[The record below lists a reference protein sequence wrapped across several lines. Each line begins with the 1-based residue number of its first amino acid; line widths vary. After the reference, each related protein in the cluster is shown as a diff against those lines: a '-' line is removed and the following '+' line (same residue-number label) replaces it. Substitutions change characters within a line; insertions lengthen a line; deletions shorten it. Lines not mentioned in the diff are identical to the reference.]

1 MSRKNVEDLYPLSP
15 LQQGLLFHSVY
26 APASGVYV
34 EQLSCTLGG
43 ELNLDAFGR
52 AWQQTIDRHPILRT
66 AFVWEGLDEPVQV
79 VRRSVRLPFA
89 QEDWRALSAA
99 EQQERLHAYLKDD
112 LRQGFDLAKAP
123 LMRIA
128 LLRLS
133 EDSYQFVW
141 SYHHLM
147 LDGWCIPLVLR
158 EVFAFYEASSRGESF
173 APERP
178 RPYRDYIAWLR
189 RQDLHKAEA
198 FWRQTL
204 KGFHA
209 PTPLPTVKAFDAT
222 DGEVGHE
229 EYGEQE
235 ISLSADTT
243 AALQT
248 LARTHGLTLNTLV
261 QGAWALLLGR
271 YSGER
276 DVVFGVTVAGRPA
289 ELAGVEAMVGLFINT
304 LPLRVEV
311 DGEQELLPW
320 LKSLQEQQTELR
332 QYEYSPLVQ
341 VQGWSDAP
349 RGLPLFES
357 LLVFE
362 NYPVDASF
370 RQQLEQLSVTNI
382 QKVERTNYPLNLL
395 AVPGAQLLLR
405 FSYDRRRFDA
415 QTIERMLGHLQTAL
429 ENFAAHPSRRL
440 AAVPLLTNAERRQ
453 LLVEWNNTRRDY
465 PQHVCLHELFEAQ
478 VERTPDAIA
487 VVFEDE
493 RVSYGELNRRA
504 NALAE
509 RLRASG
515 VGAETRVG
523 VCAER
528 SVEMVVALFAVLK
541 AGGAYVPL
549 EPTYPAERLSYMLA
563 DAQVSVLLTQERLLA
578 ALPPQHDAE
587 IICLD
592 RDWKEFDELN
602 AENVPS
608 GASAHNA
615 AYVIYTSGST
625 GRPKG
630 VVNTHGGICNR
641 LLWMQD
647 EYRLTGDDRVLQKTP
662 YSFDVSVWEFFWPLL
677 TGAQLVVARPGGH
690 QDSAYLVRLIAREE
704 ITTLHFVPSMLS
716 VFLSEPEIEACRSLR
731 RVICSGEA
739 LTKELQERF
748 YARLAA
754 ELHNLYGPTEAAID
768 VSYWAC
774 LRDDGERLAVPIG
787 RPIANIQLYIL
798 DAELQPVPVG
808 VAGELYIAGVGLAR
822 GYLNRP
828 ELTAEK
834 FIANPFSVEAGA
846 RMYRTGDAA
855 RLLEGGE
862 IEFLGRLDE
871 QVKLRGFRIELG
883 EIESVLAEHREV
895 GECVVVAREDARG
908 GERRIVAYFVPAG
921 ETLPTT
927 DALRSFLREK
937 LPEYMLPSAFVALSA
952 LPLTPNGKLD
962 RRALPA
968 PEPATA
974 TRDVRDEGARNPL
987 EEVVAG
993 IWAEV
998 LGLDAVGVNDNF
1010 FEAGGHSLLALQVIS
1025 RLRATLNIEVPV
1037 RELFDAPT
1045 VASFTERIETLRHEE
1060 TGAPSIPL
1068 VPDTTDAER
1077 PLSFAQQRLW
1087 FLDQYEPESAAYN
1100 IPAAVRLSGALDVDA
1115 LERSFN
1121 EVARRHE
1128 ILRATFPAVQGQPRQ
1143 VIAPVAQVTLRV
1155 EDLQHLAEDAREAE
1169 IRRRAAEEAVR
1180 PFSLSAGALFRVV
1193 LLKSGAREHVLL
1205 LTMHHIISD
1214 GWSIG
1219 ILIREMAAL
1228 YEAFAQGRPSPLA
1241 ELPIQYADF
1250 ARWQRL
1256 TLAGDAFDKQLA
1268 YWKARLGDAPPKLEL
1283 PYKRNRTHGE
1293 AARTAATTAR
1303 RSATYRFTLQPPLAS
1318 ALKSL
1323 SRREGTTLYMT
1334 LLAAYKT
1341 LLHHYTGAADISV
1354 GSPVANRN
1362 RAEVENLIGFFVNI
1376 LILRSDLSGNPTFR
1390 ELLARVRET
1399 TLGAYAHQDMPFEKL
1414 VEELPDARGAGHVP
1428 LHQVVFALQN
1438 FSLPPLALP
1447 ELTLSQLDLEGQ
1459 TAKNELLLFMNE
1471 TEHGLEALVQ
1481 YDADLFDAATVRRM
1495 FEHFE
1500 ELLNAFA
1507 ADPDRRIRSLNLF
1520 AREMADALALP
1531 AARVGRIAPL
1541 TPTQRDLYLAHLIN
1555 PDTTVYS
1562 DGVSVALG
1570 ANLDVAAWR
1579 KAVAFVFDSTEAA
1592 RTRFFSYRGE
1602 PYQFVDLDYPVPFEF
1617 VDLADARGNNGDDAT
1632 AAATDFARIVREK
1645 IKVKYDLDG
1654 GALLNNL
1661 LFRDACGQY
1670 VAAVAWYHILFDA
1683 YSLKLYLEGIVKTYL
1698 ALVAGR
1704 EPETGGRNSFYDYVG
1719 DSLARFDG
1727 KEISEFWSNKLS
1739 SVAPLTFPKGA
1750 AAGATGQSI
1759 ARRLAVAPAHLAR
1772 IRAFCDAR
1780 DYSLPAYFRALYA
1793 LPLGRSAAASDDFVV
1808 YELIGSRPR
1817 EHADTIGCFYQVLPT
1832 LMPAN
1837 LLAVATPVAAWFDY
1851 ARHYRSSLGAMQN
1864 ISVFQQTRIIKD
1876 EPLKFFYN
1884 FYNFSSLEIEGERKT
1899 ISHYKS
1905 FPDDEVH
1912 FIVDDLHDA
1921 VELAF
1926 YYHANAFPD
1935 PRLLERI
1942 LSLSEQVLDGA
1953 EILRAL
1959 DPLLPA
1965 ERERL
1970 LGEWND
1976 TAREYTS
1983 AASASLHQLFEA
1995 QVERT
2000 PHAIAVVFKNERVSY
2015 AELNRRADRLAQRL
2029 RAAGVRA
2036 ETRVGILAERSVEMV
2051 VGLLGILK
2059 AGGAYV
2065 PIDASYPAERVRF
2078 ILEDAAVRV
2087 LLAQE
2092 RLLDLLPAHGAE
2104 VIQLDVDWSKADGHG
2119 AENVAVVVSP
2129 HNAAYV
2135 IYTSGS
2141 TGRPK
2146 GVVNT
2151 HRGICNRL
2159 LWMQD
2164 EYRLT
2169 RDDRVLQKT
2178 PYSFDVSVWEFFW
2191 PLITGAQLIIAEP
2204 GGHQDAAYLVRLIAE
2219 QKITVTHFVPA
2230 MLRVFLEQRGVEA
2243 CASLRDV
2250 ICSGEALA
2258 YELQER
2264 FFALLSHARLHN
2276 LYGPTEAAVDVT
2288 YWACERGSVE
2298 RIVPIGRPIANTQI
2312 HVLDRDLWP
2321 VPPGLAGE
2329 LYIGGAGL
2337 ARGYHRRPDLT
2348 AERFTPD
2355 PFAAAPGARLYRT
2368 GDLAR
2373 RLPNGAI
2380 EYLGRT
2386 DFQVKVRGFRI
2397 ELGEIEAALMNHPAI
2412 GEAVVVAKGDAE
2424 LERHLVA
2431 YYTVAAAAAETQPA
2445 EAALRAHLKETLPDY
2460 MLPSAFV
2467 ALDALPLTPNGKVD
2481 RRALPEPEQGGE
2493 TPEREVTLARTPFE
2507 QTLAGIWGEV
2517 LKRERVSVYDNFF
2530 DVGGHS
2536 LLATQIVARASEAF
2550 EIELPLR
2557 SLFESPTVAELAA
2570 RIETTLAAHEDV
2582 GKRLPPI
2589 LPVDRSIEL
2598 PLSFAQQRLW
2608 FLDQFEPG
2616 SPFYNIPSAVR
2627 LSGTLDV
2634 DALEHSL
2641 NEVVRRHEILRT
2653 TFESTQGQPRQ
2664 VIAPVLKL
2672 SLARENLQH
2681 LNESERRAEVQR
2693 LAVEESQRSF
2703 DLATAPLV
2711 RARLLQVA
2719 DDEHVLLFTMHHIIS
2734 DGWSVNVLLGEVAAL
2749 YEAYM
2754 RGERSPLAE
2763 LSIQYA
2769 DFAAWQRAWLDG
2781 EQLDAQ
2787 LRYWHEQLRDAPA
2800 LLELPT
2806 DRPRQ
2811 PVQTYRG
2818 ATARFTLPKNLSQ
2831 ALQRLSRREGATL
2844 FMTLLAAFQS
2854 LLQRY
2859 SGANDVVVGT
2869 PIAGRNRAEI
2879 EGLIGFF
2886 VNTLVLRATFDGD
2899 PSFVE
2904 LLARVR
2910 EVCLGAYAH
2919 QDVPFEK
2926 LVEEL
2931 QPEREMSHT
2940 PLFQVM
2946 FALQNAV
2953 APTQLPGLELSSLEV
2968 ESGVA
2973 KFDLTLGMNET
2984 DEGLGGLFEYNTDLF
2999 EGETIERM
3007 IGHLTT
3013 LLEAIVADPQRRVS
3027 ELPLMAERERRQ
3039 IVCEWNETAREYVR
3053 GECVH
3058 EMFEQQALERPE
3070 AVALVCEGKGWTFA
3084 EVNARANKL
3093 ARYLRRRGVGA
3104 EDLVGVLMERSA
3116 EMFIGLLGV
3125 LKAGAAYLPLDPTYP
3140 KERLAFILQD
3150 ARIALLLTEE
3160 RLRQTTFEHTT
3171 AHVVCVDAAREEVA
3185 RESVENL
3192 EGNAS
3197 ADNLVYVI
3205 YTSGS
3210 TGRPK
3215 GVCVTH
3221 GALANNAR
3229 AMSEHYGLQP
3239 DDRVL
3244 QFASMSFDV
3253 AAEELFATW
3262 ARGAAVVVMP
3272 PDDYLLQT
3280 FIKIIEEQR
3289 ISAVYPPASYWYEW
3303 VAALSRREAALPPH
3317 LRLVVTGNEKVS
3329 TAQFTTWHALVGE
3342 RVRWIN
3348 AYGPT
3353 EATITTTIFEPQG
3366 ELKNKSVGS
3375 VPIGR
3380 PINNARVYLL
3390 DKKLQPVPVGIA
3402 GELHIGGA
3410 GVARGYLDRP
3420 ELTAEKFIPDPFGAE
3435 AGARLYRTGD
3445 WARYL
3450 PDGQIEFLRRMDQQV
3465 KVRGFRIELGEIES
3479 ALTAHA
3485 GVHET
3490 AVVVREDAP
3499 EDKRIVAYV
3508 VPKREGGGEASADV
3522 ELWPS
3527 LGEYQVYDELMY
3539 FAMTNDEQ
3547 RTGKYEEAIKRLV
3560 RDKMVVEIGTGG
3572 EAILARLCVAAGAT
3586 KVYAIEALDDAREA
3600 AESLIKSLGLSDK
3613 IILLGG
3619 YSFDVQLLEKVD
3631 VCVSELIGTIG
3642 GSEGTIAILNDAA
3655 ARFLKDDGQM
3665 IPRRCITKIAAAQ
3678 LPEVVS
3684 ERPRFTE
3691 LSIGY
3696 TERIFERVGH
3706 KFDVRVCVRNFPQEN
3721 LLSDAGVFEDLDFG
3735 GYVAPDYAREITLK
3749 IAKKGRLDGFLL
3761 WLNLH
3766 TTGDVVIDNLARE
3779 SSWLPVYFPV
3789 FHPGVEVDE
3798 GDIIRAVCSASL
3810 SDNGVNPDYKIAGT
3824 LVRRDGEVVPFA
3836 HSSPHHA
3843 EGYGQTEFYRRLFSN
3858 QPATQPRGGTH
3869 DITAEKLRAYLA
3881 ERVPAYMLPS
3891 AFVLLDE
3898 MPLTP
3903 SGKLDARALPAPETL
3918 RPELSASYA
3927 VPRSPVEEVLA
3938 GIFCEVLKLERV
3950 GTGDNFFAL
3959 GGHSLLATQVV
3970 ARAREV
3976 FGVELPLRAL
3986 FETPTV
3992 AGLAAQVE
4000 ALAASGQMAD
4010 APPPL
4015 RPVPRDGDLPL
4026 SFIQQR
4032 FWFLHQLMPE
4042 SSAYNIPTAVRLKGA
4057 LDVAALERSFNEV
4070 VRRHEILRTRFVSN
4084 GGRPEQLIAS
4094 ELKLEFPLI
4103 DLSDRA
4109 PKEREAEARR
4119 LAAEEAQRPFD
4130 LARAPLIRITL
4141 LRLDADEFILLFTMH
4156 HIVSDGWSAGV
4167 LIRDLTAI
4175 YEAYAAGLP
4184 SPLPELPIQFADF
4197 AHWQREW
4204 LQGDALEHR
4213 LSYWRR
4219 QFGDGLPV
4227 LNLPT
4232 DKPRPPVPTDHGAL
4246 QTLVLPAHL
4255 GAAIESLAQH
4265 KSATL
4270 FMTLLAAFKV
4280 LLHRYTGQDD
4290 ILVGSSIANRNHVE
4304 TEGLIGLL
4312 INTLI
4317 LRTDLSGDPT
4327 FGELLARVR
4336 EASLGAYAHQDLPF
4350 EQLLEELRA
4359 DFDAAMGNA
4368 PVFQVAFQ
4376 LQNFSMPTLELKNLT
4391 LSPFD
4396 VEGQT
4401 AKFDLSLSMIE
4412 RPDGLVASLEY
4423 NTDLFEAATIR
4434 RMLEHYRTLLEGIV
4448 AAPERRISA
4457 LPMLGEA
4464 EQRQLLSEWN
4474 PAFESDAP
4482 AACLHHLF
4490 EAQAKRRPDR
4500 IALVFEDQQ
4509 LTYGELNRR
4518 ANKLAHYLRRKGV
4531 GADTLVAI
4539 CVERSFEMLVG
4550 ILGILKAGGAYVPL
4564 DPAYPKERL
4573 AFILEDTQ
4581 ARLLLT
4587 QESLREILPE
4597 HDSSVVLLDA
4607 DWREIADTSSDEN
4620 LGEVATADALAYVIY
4635 TSGST
4640 GRPKG
4645 VLVSHENVA
4654 RLLEATQAHFE
4665 FDESDVWTLFHSYAF
4680 DFSVWEIWGALAHG
4694 GKLIVVPYWVSRSA
4708 EAFRRLLASEHVTVL
4723 NQTPSAFRQLAA
4735 ADEAADVRARLKLRF
4750 VIFGGEALELQSLRS
4765 WFERHGDRTPQLV
4778 NMFGITET
4786 TVHVTYRPLTVA
4798 DLELASGSV
4807 IGRPLECLQVYLLDG
4822 RGQPVPVG
4830 VPAEICVGGTGVA
4843 RGYLNRAELTAERFV
4858 PHPFADEPGARLYR
4872 SGDLARRLPDGDI
4885 EYLGRI
4891 DNQVKVRGFRIELG
4905 EIESAFAEHEGVREC
4920 TVVANSDA
4928 NGETKL
4934 LAYLVGGGQQPAPS
4948 TTELREFLQA
4958 KLPEHMIPAAFI
4970 ALDAMP
4976 LTPNGKIDRRA
4987 LPAPDQSRPQLGREF
5002 VAPRT
5007 PVEQELAKIWR
5018 ELLGVEEVGIYDD
5031 FFELGGHSLLLTQL
5045 ASWIRKDFQVEVPL
5059 RVLFDT
5065 PTITDMTKA
5074 ILARQVEQ
5082 ETQTDLAE
5090 MLSQLKQ
5097 LSPHEVK
5104 AMLEKMGGSS

>member
-15 LQQGLLFHSVY
+15 LQQGLLFHTLY

-34 EQLSCTLGG
+34 EQLNCTLGG
-43 ELNLDAFGR
+43 ELNFDAFGR

-79 VRRSVRLPFA
+79 VRRSVRLPFTR
-89 QEDWRALSAA
+89 EDWRALPAA
-99 EQQERLHAYLKDD
+99 EQQERLRAYLKAD
-112 LRQGFDLAKAP
+112 LRQGFDLSKAP

-128 LLRLS
+128 LLQLA

-147 LDGWCIPLVLR
+147 LDGWCVPLVLR
-158 EVFAFYEASSRGESF
+158 EVFAFYEAFSRGESY
-173 APERP
+173 APQRP

-189 RQDLHKAEA
+189 RQDLRKAEA

-209 PTPLPTVKAFDAT
+209 PTPLPTVRAFDAA
-222 DGEVGHE
+222 DGEAAQQEE

-235 ISLSADTT
+235 ISLASDTT

-248 LARTHGLTLNTLV
+248 LARSQGLTLNTLV
-261 QGAWALLLGR
+261 QGAWALLLSR

-276 DVVFGVTVAGRPA
+276 DVVFGVTVSGRPA
-289 ELAGVEAMVGLFINT
+289 ELAGVESMVGLFINT
-304 LPLRVEV
+304 LPLRVEIE
-311 DGEQELLPW
+311 GGQELLPW

-349 RGLPLFES
+349 RGLPLFNS

-370 RQQLEQLSVTNI
+370 RQQLAQLSVSNI
-382 QKVERTNYPLNLL
+382 RKVERTNYPLNLL

-415 QTIERMLGHLQTAL
+415 AAIKRMLGHLRTAL
-429 ENFAAHPSRRL
+429 ENFAAHPSQRL
-440 AAVPLLTNAERRQ
+440 DTVPLLTQAERQQ
-453 LLVEWNNTRRDY
+453 LLFEWNDTARDY
-465 PQHVCLHELFEAQ
+465 PPRVCLHELFEAQ
-478 VERTPDAIA
+478 VERTPDAVA

-493 RVSYGELNRRA
+493 RLSYRELNRRA

-515 VGAETRVG
+515 VGAESRVG

-528 SVEMVVALFAVLK
+528 SSEMVVALIGVLK

-563 DAQVSVLLTQERLLA
+563 DAEVSVLLTQERLLET
-578 ALPPQHDAE
+578 LPPHDAE
-587 IICLD
+587 VICLD
-592 RDWKEFDELN
+592 RDWKEIDGLSAQN
-602 AENVPS
+602 MPS

-647 EYRLTGDDRVLQKTP
+647 EYALTGDDRVLQKTP
-662 YSFDVSVWEFFWPLL
+662 YSFDVSVWEFFWPLIA
-677 TGAQLVVARPGGH
+677 GAQLVVARPGGH
-690 QDSAYLVRLIAREE
+690 QDSAYLVRLIAREAV
-704 ITTLHFVPSMLS
+704 TTLHFVPSMLS
-716 VFLSEPEIEACRSLR
+716 VFLAEPELEECRSLR

-748 YARLAA
+748 FARLPA
-754 ELHNLYGPTEAAID
+754 ELHNLYGPTEAAVD

-774 LRDDGERLAVPIG
+774 QRDDGERLAVPIG
-787 RPIANIQLYIL
+787 RPIANIQLYVL

-834 FIANPFSVEAGA
+834 FIANPFGAAAGA

-855 RLLEGGE
+855 RYLEGGE
-862 IEFLGRLDE
+862 IEFLGRLDQ

-883 EIESVLAEHREV
+883 EIESVLAEHSEV
-895 GECVVVAREDARG
+895 GECVVVARDDARG
-908 GERRIVAYFVPAG
+908 GDRRIVAYFVPAG
-921 ETLPTT
+921 ETPPTT
-927 DALRSFLREK
+927 GALRGFLKEK
-937 LPEYMLPSAFVALSA
+937 LPEYMIPSAFVALQA
-952 LPLTPNGKLD
+952 FPLTPNGKLD

-968 PEPATA
+968 PEQAET
-974 TRDVRDEGARNPL
+974 TRDVRGEGTRNPL
-987 EEVVAG
+987 EEVIAG

-998 LGLDAVGVNDNF
+998 LGLERVGLDDNF
-1010 FEAGGHSLLALQVIS
+1010 FEAGGHSLLALRVVS
-1025 RLRATLNIEVPV
+1025 RLRSTLKIEVPV

-1068 VPDTTDAER
+1068 VPDTTNAER

-1087 FLDQYEPESAAYN
+1087 FLDQLEPESAAYN
-1100 IPAAVRLSGALDVDA
+1100 IPAAVRLSGALDVSA
-1115 LERSFN
+1115 LERSFK
-1121 EVARRHE
+1121 EVVRRHE
-1128 ILRATFPAVQGQPRQ
+1128 ILRATFPAMQGQPRQ
-1143 VIAPVAQVTLRV
+1143 VVAPEAQVNLRV
-1155 EDLQHLAEDAREAE
+1155 EDLQHLPEDAREAE
-1169 IRRRAAEEAVR
+1169 IQRRAAEEAAR

-1193 LLKSGAREHVLL
+1193 LLKAGAREHVLL

-1228 YEAFAQGRPSPLA
+1228 YEAFTQGQPSPLA

-1250 ARWQRL
+1250 ARWQRRTL
-1256 TLAGDAFDKQLA
+1256 TGDLFDKQLA

-1283 PYKRNRTHGE
+1283 PYKRHRPHGE

-1303 RSATYRFTLQPPLAS
+1303 RSATYRFTLQQPLAS

-1323 SRREGTTLYMT
+1323 SRREGTTLFMT
-1334 LLAAYKT
+1334 LMAAYKT
-1341 LLHHYTGAADISV
+1341 LLHHYTGATDITV

-1390 ELLARVRET
+1390 ELLARERET
-1399 TLGAYAHQDMPFEKL
+1399 TLGAYAHQDVPFEKL
-1414 VEELPDARGAGHVP
+1414 VEELPDARGTGHVP

-1471 TEHGLEALVQ
+1471 TEHGLEAIVQ
-1481 YDADLFDAATVRRM
+1481 YDADLFDASTVRRM

-1520 AREMADALALP
+1520 AREMASALALP

-1555 PDTTVYS
+1555 PDTTIYS

-1570 ANLDVAAWR
+1570 TNLDVAAWQ
-1579 KAVAFVFDSTEAA
+1579 KAVALVFDNTDAA

-1602 PYQFVDLDYPVPFEF
+1602 PYQFVDLEYPVPFEF
-1617 VDLADARGNNGDDAT
+1617 VDLTDARGDAT
-1632 AAATDFARIVREK
+1632 AAGDFARIVREK

-1661 LFRDACGQY
+1661 LFRDAGGQY

-1683 YSLKLYLEGIVKTYL
+1683 YSLKLYLESIVKTYL

-1704 EPETGGRNSFYDYVG
+1704 EPETDGRNSFYDYVG

-1727 KEISEFWSNKLS
+1727 KETGEFWSNKLS
-1739 SVAPLTFPKGA
+1739 RVAPLAFPKGTEGA
-1750 AAGATGQSI
+1750 ARQSI
-1759 ARRLAVAPAHLAR
+1759 ARRLAVAPEHLAR

-1780 DYSLPAYFRALYA
+1780 DYSVPAYFRALYA
-1793 LPLGRSAAASDDFVV
+1793 ILLARSASATDDFVF

-1832 LMPAN
+1832 LVPAH
-1837 LLAVATPVAAWFDY
+1837 LLAAATPISAWFDY
-1851 ARHYRSSLGAMQN
+1851 VRHYRSGLGAMQN
-1864 ISVFQQTRIIKD
+1864 ISVFQQTRIMKD
-1876 EPLKFFYN
+1876 ERLKFFYN
-1884 FYNFSSLEIEGERKT
+1884 FYNFSSLEIEGEKKT

-1912 FIVDDLHDA
+1912 FIVDDLQDA
-1921 VELAF
+1921 FELAF
-1926 YYHANAFPD
+1926 YYHASAFPD
-1935 PRLLERI
+1935 PHLLERI

-1953 EILRAL
+1953 EVLRTL

-1965 ERERL
+1965 ERARL
-1970 LGEWND
+1970 HGEWNN
-1976 TAREYTS
+1976 TAREYPTAS
-1983 AASASLHQLFEA
+1983 SASLHQLFEA
-1995 QVERT
+1995 QVECT
-2000 PHAIAVVFKNERVSY
+2000 PDATAVVFKDERVSY
-2015 AELNRRADRLAQRL
+2015 AELNRRANRLAQRL

-2036 ETRVGILAERSVEMV
+2036 EMRVGILAERSVEMV

-2078 ILEDAAVRV
+2078 ILEDAAVKV

-2092 RLLDLLPAHGAE
+2092 RLLDLLPAHEAE
-2104 VIQLDVDWSKADGHG
+2104 VIRLDVDWGAVDEHD
-2119 AENVAVVVSP
+2119 AENAPVAVSP

-2151 HRGICNRL
+2151 HGGICNRL

-2164 EYRLT
+2164 EYALT
-2169 RDDRVLQKT
+2169 CDDRVLQKT

-2204 GGHQDAAYLVRLIAE
+2204 GGHQDAAYLVRLVAE
-2219 QKITVTHFVPA
+2219 QKITITHFVPA

-2250 ICSGEALA
+2250 ICSGEALP

-2264 FFALLSHARLHN
+2264 FFARLPLARLHN

-2312 HVLDRDLWP
+2312 HVLDRDLRP

-2329 LYIGGAGL
+2329 LYIGGSGL
-2337 ARGYHRRPDLT
+2337 ARVYHRRPDLT

-2355 PFAAAPGARLYRT
+2355 PFARAPGARLYRT

-2373 RLPNGAI
+2373 RLANGAI

-2431 YYTVAAAAAETQPA
+2431 YYTVASAAETQPA
-2445 EAALRAHLKETLPDY
+2445 EAVLRAHLKETLPDF

-2481 RRALPEPEQGGE
+2481 RRALPEPQQESE
-2493 TPEREVTLARTPFE
+2493 TPEREVILARTPVE
-2507 QTLAGIWGEV
+2507 QTLADIWGEV

-2530 DVGGHS
+2530 EVGGHS
-2536 LLATQIVARASEAF
+2536 LLATQVVARASEAF
-2550 EIELPLR
+2550 DIELPLR
-2557 SLFESPTVAELAA
+2557 SLFESPTLAGLAE
-2570 RIETTLAAHEDV
+2570 RIESALAAHGDA

-2589 LPVDRSIEL
+2589 LPVDRSVEL

-2616 SPFYNIPSAVR
+2616 NPFYNVPGAVR
-2627 LSGTLDV
+2627 LYGALDV
-2634 DALEHSL
+2634 AALEQSI

-2653 TFESTQGQPRQ
+2653 TFTSAHGQPRQ
-2664 VIAPVLKL
+2664 VIAPALKL
-2672 SLARENLQH
+2672 TLAPENLQA
-2681 LNESERRAEVQR
+2681 LAEAERQAEVRR
-2693 LAVEESQRSF
+2693 LAAEEARRPF
-2703 DLATAPLV
+2703 DLAASPLV
-2711 RARLLQVA
+2711 RARLLQV
-2719 DDEHVLLFTMHHIIS
+2719 DEEDHVLLFTMHHIIS
-2734 DGWSVNVLLGEVAAL
+2734 DGWSVNILFREVAAL
-2749 YEAYM
+2749 YEAFT
-2754 RGERSPLAE
+2754 RGEPSPLPE
-2763 LSIQYA
+2763 LPIQYA
-2769 DFAAWQRAWLDG
+2769 DFAAWQRGWLRGDQLE
-2781 EQLDAQ
+2781 EQLG
-2787 LRYWHEQLRDAPA
+2787 YWREQLRHAPA

-2806 DRPRQ
+2806 DRPR
-2811 PVQTYRG
+2811 PPIQTYRG
-2818 ATARFTLPKNLSQ
+2818 ATARFALTKELSEE
-2831 ALQRLSRREGATL
+2831 LQRLSRRERATL
-2844 FMTLLAAFQS
+2844 FMTLLAAFQA
-2854 LLQRY
+2854 LLHRY
-2859 SGANDVVVGT
+2859 SGAKDVVVGS
-2869 PIAGRNRAEI
+2869 PIAGRHRTEL
-2879 EGLIGFF
+2879 EPLIGFF
-2886 VNTLVLRATFDGD
+2886 VNTLVLRATFDDD
-2899 PSFVE
+2899 PTFAE
-2904 LLARVR
+2904 LLSRVR
-2910 EVCLGAYAH
+2910 EASLGAYAH

-2931 QPEREMSHT
+2931 QPAREMSHT

-2946 FALQNAV
+2946 FALQNEATE
-2953 APTQLPGLELSSLEV
+2953 ATRLPGLELMPLEV

-2973 KFDLTLGMNET
+2973 KFDLTLGMNEA
-2984 DEGLGGLFEYNTDLF
+2984 DEGLAGLIEYNTDLF
-2999 EGETIERM
+2999 EDETIERM
-3007 IGHLTT
+3007 IAHLTT
-3013 LLEAIVADPQRRVS
+3013 LLEGIVADPQRRVS
-3027 ELPLMAERERRQ
+3027 ELPLMTGGERRQ
-3039 IVCEWNETAREYVR
+3039 VVSEWNETGREYAR
-3053 GECVH
+3053 GERVH
-3058 EMFEQQALERPE
+3058 EMFERRAEAEPE
-3070 AVALVCEGKGWTFA
+3070 AVAIVCEGKEWTFG

-3093 ARYLRRRGVGA
+3093 AHYLRQRGVGA
-3104 EDLVGVLMERSA
+3104 EKLVGVLMERSA

-3125 LKAGAAYLPLDPTYP
+3125 LKAGGAYLPLDPTYP

-3150 ARIALLLTEE
+3150 AHITLLLTEDD
-3160 RLRQTTFEHTT
+3160 LRQTTFEH
-3171 AHVVCVDAAREEVA
+3171 AARVVCVDAERDEVA
-3185 RESVENL
+3185 RESVDNP
-3192 EGNAS
+3192 GGDAS

-3215 GVCVTH
+3215 GVCVPH
-3221 GALANNAR
+3221 RALANHAR
-3229 AMSEHYGLQP
+3229 AMAEHYGLQP
-3239 DDRVL
+3239 ADRVL

-3262 ARGAAVVVMP
+3262 ASGAAVVVMP

-3280 FIKIIEEQR
+3280 FLRLIEEQQ
-3289 ISAVYPPASYWYEW
+3289 ISVVNLSASYWYEW
-3303 VAALSRREAALPPH
+3303 VAALSRREATLPPS
-3317 LRLVVTGNEKVS
+3317 LRLVVTGSEKVS
-3329 TAQFTTWHALVGE
+3329 TAQLATWQALAGE

-3366 ELKNKSVGS
+3366 ELKYQGVGS

-3380 PINNARVYLL
+3380 PVNNARVYLL
-3390 DKKLQPVPVGIA
+3390 DKKLQPLPVGIA
-3402 GELHIGGA
+3402 GELHIGGR
-3410 GVARGYLDRP
+3410 GVARGYLNRA
-3420 ELTAEKFIPDPFGAE
+3420 ELTAEKFIPDPFSTE

-3450 PDGQIEFLRRMDQQV
+3450 PDGEIEFLRRIDQQV

-3479 ALTAHA
+3479 ALAAHA

-3490 AVVVREDAP
+3490 AVVLREDAQ

-3508 VPKREGGGEASADV
+3508 VPKREG
-3522 ELWPS
+3522 
-3527 LGEYQVYDELMY
+3527 
-3539 FAMTNDEQ
+3539 
-3547 RTGKYEEAIKRLV
+3547 
-3560 RDKMVVEIGTGG
+3560 
-3572 EAILARLCVAAGAT
+3572 
-3586 KVYAIEALDDAREA
+3586 
-3600 AESLIKSLGLSDK
+3600 
-3613 IILLGG
+3613 
-3619 YSFDVQLLEKVD
+3619 
-3631 VCVSELIGTIG
+3631 
-3642 GSEGTIAILNDAA
+3642 DAA
-3655 ARFLKDDGQM
+3655 HN
-3665 IPRRCITKIAAAQ
+3665 
-3678 LPEVVS
+3678 
-3684 ERPRFTE
+3684 
-3691 LSIGY
+3691 LS
-3696 TERIFERVGH
+3696 
-3706 KFDVRVCVRNFPQEN
+3706 
-3721 LLSDAGVFEDLDFG
+3721 
-3735 GYVAPDYAREITLK
+3735 
-3749 IAKKGRLDGFLL
+3749 
-3761 WLNLH
+3761 
-3766 TTGDVVIDNLARE
+3766 
-3779 SSWLPVYFPV
+3779 
-3789 FHPGVEVDE
+3789 
-3798 GDIIRAVCSASL
+3798 
-3810 SDNGVNPDYKIAGT
+3810 
-3824 LVRRDGEVVPFA
+3824 
-3836 HSSPHHA
+3836 A
-3843 EGYGQTEFYRRLFSN
+3843 EG
-3858 QPATQPRGGTH
+3858 
-3869 DITAEKLRAYLA
+3869 LRAYLA

-3903 SGKLDARALPAPETL
+3903 SGKVDVRALPAPETL
-3918 RPELSASYA
+3918 RPEMNASFA
-3927 VPRSPVEEVLA
+3927 LPRSPVEEVLA
-3938 GIFCEVLKLERV
+3938 GIFGEVLKLERV
-3950 GTGDNFFAL
+3950 GTDDNFFAL

-3976 FGVELPLRAL
+3976 FRVELPLRAL
-3986 FETPTV
+3986 FESPTV

-4000 ALAASGQMAD
+4000 ALDASTQTAN

-4015 RPVPRDGDLPL
+4015 RPVPRDGELPL

-4057 LDVAALERSFNEV
+4057 LDVSALERSFNEV
-4070 VRRHEILRTRFVSN
+4070 VRRHEILRTSFVSN

-4094 ELKLEFPLI
+4094 ELKLELPLI
-4103 DLSDRA
+4103 DLSGR
-4109 PKEREAEARR
+4109 PPEEREAEAHR

-4130 LARAPLIRITL
+4130 LARAPLIRTAL
-4141 LRLDADEFILLFTMH
+4141 LRLDAHEFILLFTMH
-4156 HIVSDGWSAGV
+4156 HIVSDGWSSGV

-4184 SPLPELPIQFADF
+4184 SPLAELPIQFADF

-4204 LQGDALEHR
+4204 LQGEVLEHR
-4213 LSYWRR
+4213 LSYWRK

-4232 DKPRPPVPTDHGAL
+4232 DKPRPPVPTDNGAI
-4246 QTLVLPAHL
+4246 QTLVLPAQL
-4255 GAAIESLAQH
+4255 SAAIESLGQRE
-4265 KSATL
+4265 SVTL
-4270 FMTLLAAFKV
+4270 FMLLLAAFKV
-4280 LLHRYTGQDD
+4280 LLHRYTGQED

-4317 LRTDLSGDPT
+4317 LRTDLSGDPA
-4327 FGELLARVR
+4327 FDELLARVR

-4359 DFDAAMGNA
+4359 DFDAGAGNA

-4376 LQNFSMPTLELKNLT
+4376 LQNFSMPTLELKDIT

-4396 VEGQT
+4396 VEGHT
-4401 AKFDLSLSMIE
+4401 AKFDLSLSVIE
-4412 RPDGLVASLEY
+4412 TPDGLVASLEY
-4423 NTDLFEAATIR
+4423 NTDLFETATIK
-4434 RMLEHYRTLLEGIV
+4434 RMLDHYRTLLEGIV
-4448 AAPERRISA
+4448 ADPSRRISA
-4457 LPMLGEA
+4457 LPLLSEA
-4464 EQRQLLSEWN
+4464 ERRQLLSEWN

-4482 AACLHHLF
+4482 ASCLHRLF
-4490 EAQAKRRPDR
+4490 EAQAKRRPDAT
-4500 IALVFEDQQ
+4500 ALVFEDKL

-4518 ANKLAHYLRRKGV
+4518 ANKLAHYLRGRGV
-4531 GADTLVAI
+4531 GADTLVSI
-4539 CVERSFEMLVG
+4539 CVERSVEMLVG

-4587 QESLREILPE
+4587 QQRLVETLPA
-4597 HDSSVVLLDA
+4597 HDAEVVLLDA
-4607 DWREIADTSSDEN
+4607 HWPEIANTSSDEN
-4620 LGEVATADALAYVIY
+4620 PAGAATADELAYVIY

-4645 VLVSHENVA
+4645 VLVTHENVA

-4694 GKLIVVPYWVSRSA
+4694 GKLVIVPYWVSRSA
-4708 EAFRRLLASEHVTVL
+4708 EAFRRLLASEGVTVL

-4735 ADEAADVRARLKLRF
+4735 ADESADGSVDLKLRL

-4765 WFERHGDRTPQLV
+4765 WFERHGDRRPQLV

-4798 DLELASGSV
+4798 DLELASSSR

-4822 RGQPVPVG
+4822 RGQLVPVG
-4830 VPAEICVGGTGVA
+4830 VPAEVCVGGTGVA

-4858 PHPFADEPGARLYR
+4858 PHPFTSSPGARLYR
-4872 SGDLARRLPDGDI
+4872 SGDLARRLPNGDM

-4905 EIESAFAEHEGVREC
+4905 EIESALAEHEGVREC
-4920 TVVANSDA
+4920 TVVATNDA
-4928 NGETKL
+4928 GGETKL
-4934 LAYLVGGGQQPAPS
+4934 LAYFVGGGRQQPAPS
-4948 TTELREFLQA
+4948 TTELREFLQE

-4970 ALDAMP
+4970 VLDAMP

-4987 LPAPDQSRPQLGREF
+4987 LPAPGQMRPQLGREF

-5065 PTITDMTKA
+5065 PTITDMTRA